1 MSLIHCQHN
10 AVIFLTDKRPTT
22 HHHHHHEFSTRH
34 GWQVSTPGTVR
45 TKAKAAAITTTTRAG
60 RGGGWTNENRRGV
73 VVWGRGIV
81 VFLGE
86 GRVRRHLSKKVSSR
100 QSPVDGDGSGLVDS
114 DECSSGDDPRSHDRG
129 VSAAVF
135 VPTTT
140 STTTSAMLLHSSS
153 HLLDQVVVFHGNDA
167 EPNDQHFPDIPI

>member
-1 MSLIHCQHN
+1 
-10 AVIFLTDKRPTT
+10 VIFLTDTRTT
-22 HHHHHHEFSTRH
+22 TTNEFSSNH
-34 GWQVSTPGTVR
+34 GWQVSRPGTVR
-45 TKAKAAAITTTTRAG
+45 TKAKAAASTTTSTTRAAG
-60 RGGGWTNENRRGV
+60 GGGGGWTNENRRGFV
-73 VVWGRGIV
+73 VRGLGIV

-114 DECSSGDDPRSHDRG
+114 DECSSNGDLRSHVRG
-129 VSAAVF
+129 VLAAV

-140 STTTSAMLLHSSS
+140 STTTSAMLLHSTS

-167 EPNDQHFPDIPI
+167 EPNGTHFPDIQI